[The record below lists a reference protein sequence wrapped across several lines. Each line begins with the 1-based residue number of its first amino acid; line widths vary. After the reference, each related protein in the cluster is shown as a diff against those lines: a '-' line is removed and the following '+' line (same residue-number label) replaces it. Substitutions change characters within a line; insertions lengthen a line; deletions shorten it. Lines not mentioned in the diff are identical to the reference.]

1 MPNKPNIALFYG
13 GYNNESTVS
22 FKSGKEVY
30 HHLNKGKFNIF
41 PIEITEDDWYY
52 NPFSDR
58 KTKINRHDLSLKI
71 DGIKHKMDFCFIALH
86 GTPGEDGKIQGYLDL
101 LKIPYISVSSI
112 ESAVTFN
119 KRYAIAISNYY
130 DINTAKHLF
139 ILKDERID
147 LDLLK
152 NKLNLPVFV
161 KPCKSGSS
169 IGISIVNDW
178 SEIENAITNSFI
190 EDDELIIE
198 EKVNGLVYTIGVFKY
213 NDEII
218 VAPPLLCQL
227 TDDKKY
233 FFDYETKTTINSYSA
248 LLTDTLTTE
257 QGEVIE
263 NYARKIFRIF
273 GNKGIMRIDTILN
286 EVDGKPYLLEINT
299 IPGMTENSAFPTMIK
314 AMGWSISTFYE
325 NMILEHID
333 KKSIKFKH
341 KLLRG
346 QA

>member
-1 MPNKPNIALFYG
+1 MTHKPNIALFYG
-13 GYNNESTVS
+13 GYNNESAVS
-22 FKSGKEVY
+22 FKSGNEVY
-30 HHLNKGKFNIF
+30 NHLNKDKFNIF

-52 NPFSDR
+52 NLFSNR
-58 KTKINRHDLSLKI
+58 KSEVNRHDLSLTI
-71 DGIKHKMDFCFIALH
+71 DGIIHKMDFCFIALH
-86 GTPGEDGKIQGYLDL
+86 GTPGEDGKIQGYLDI
-101 LKIPYISVSSI
+101 LKIPYISVSAI

-119 KRYAIAISNYY
+119 KRYTVAISNYY
-130 DINTAKHLF
+130 GINTAKHIF
-139 ILKDERID
+139 ILKGEIID
-147 LDLLK
+147 IEFFQ

-169 IGISIVNDW
+169 IGISIVSDW
-178 SEIENAITNSFI
+178 TDIENAINNSFI

-227 TDDKKY
+227 IDGTKD
-233 FFDYETKTTINSYSA
+233 FFDYETKTTPNSYSA
-248 LLTDTLTTE
+248 LLTDTLTSE
-257 QGEVIE
+257 QGELIE
-263 NYARKIFRIF
+263 KYARQVFRVF

-299 IPGMTENSAFPTMIK
+299 IPGMTANSAFPTMIK

-325 NMILEHID
+325 NLILEQLD
-333 KKSIKFKH
+333 KRVNSDINY
-341 KLLRG
+341 
-346 QA
+346 